1 MKKLYDY
8 LCENYVEIDNV
19 LKIKFFI
26 RMMNNFFY

>member
-1 MKKLYDY
+1 MKKLNGY

-26 RMMNNFFY
+26 RMRNYFFY